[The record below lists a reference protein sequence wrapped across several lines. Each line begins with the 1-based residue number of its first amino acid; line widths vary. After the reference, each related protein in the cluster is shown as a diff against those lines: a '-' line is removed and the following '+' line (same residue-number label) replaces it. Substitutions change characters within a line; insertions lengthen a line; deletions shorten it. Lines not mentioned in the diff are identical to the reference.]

1 MNSIEP
7 CTDNNQIFKDQ
18 RLRKPSLWQPEN
30 SYRRATIQMT
40 GFLIRN
46 REARRQLNDI
56 FKIFKE
62 KTVNP
67 EFYFQWGK
75 NPSGRIAK

>member
-1 MNSIEP
+1 
-7 CTDNNQIFKDQ
+7 
-18 RLRKPSLWQPEN
+18 
-30 SYRRATIQMT
+30 MT

-67 EFYFQWGK
+67 EFYFQWEK